1 MGARPEW
8 ESHAL
13 ARLREAGFRESRAR
27 RAVVAALA
35 RRECGAS
42 AREIRDAVE
51 ELGVRIGVASVY
63 RTLELLAE
71 LGLVRS
77 IGAPGERSSRFE
89 PAAPDGSHHHHAVCG
104 NCGNVETFEDPELER
119 VLAQLAER
127 LALAVDDHDVTLR
140 GLCPD
145 CLPRSLAPRDSRSAR
160 R

>member
-13 ARLREAGFRESRAR
+13 ARLREAGFREPRAR

-63 RTLELLAE
+63 RTLELLSE
-71 LGLVRS
+71 LHVVEKLNFGDGVARYDLR
-77 IGAPGERSSRFE
+77 GET
-89 PAAPDGSHHHHAVCG
+89 GGHHHHHLICVRCG
-104 NCGNVETFEDPELER
+104 SMAEIMDDWLLPLE
-119 VLAQLAER
+119 ER
-127 LALAVDDHDVTLR
+127 LAEEYGFTVLDHRLDFHGICRRCRENRGENDVQPKT
-140 GLCPD
+140 
-145 CLPRSLAPRDSRSAR
+145 
-160 R
+160 